1 MKPDATRDLRELA
14 ATGRSDTRAVSLV
27 IIESAASTM
36 VSL

>member
-14 ATGRSDTRAVSLV
+14 ATGTSDTTAMSLV